1 MCNAGTDILLSGKDV
16 PILAAEEQPDIILST
31 AGRREARQ
39 LRRDI
44 LAGLAAREFP
54 LQFQPRFAIASPR
67 VTAVEGVV
75 RWQHRRRGAISETAL
90 MALAEKAGATPE
102 LQRWAFS
109 AGCETLAGLPGG
121 IRLALNLTAWQVRH
135 PGLSDAIDSAL
146 RQFDLHPD
154 QLELTLSEAALETLD
169 AEAQLMLAGLFDD
182 GISLAVGQFG
192 SQVGSLTLLSR
203 FPLDRV
209 KLDPGLARR
218 VPEDPDARA
227 VVGATVAVAHAMGA
241 KVVAAGVETEEQRVA
256 LAELGC
262 DEATGWFYGKAVPG
276 GQLVNIV
283 V

>member
-1 MCNAGTDILLSGKDV
+1 
-16 PILAAEEQPDIILST
+16 
-31 AGRREARQ
+31 
-39 LRRDI
+39 
-44 LAGLAAREFP
+44 
-54 LQFQPRFAIASPR
+54 
-67 VTAVEGVV
+67 
-75 RWQHRRRGAISETAL
+75 
-90 MALAEKAGATPE
+90 
-102 LQRWAFS
+102 
-109 AGCETLAGLPGG
+109 
-121 IRLALNLTAWQVRH
+121 VRH

-146 RQFDLHPD
+146 RQFDLRPD